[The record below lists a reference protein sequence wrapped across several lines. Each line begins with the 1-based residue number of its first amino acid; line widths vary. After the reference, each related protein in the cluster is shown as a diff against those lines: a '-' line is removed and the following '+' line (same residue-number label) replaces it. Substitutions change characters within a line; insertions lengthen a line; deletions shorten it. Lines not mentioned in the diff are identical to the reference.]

1 MTDDDQAAP
10 ETEIET
16 TAESAIDERLVT
28 STYPV
33 VELETC
39 EVRLSREW
47 TYPGRCLVIPT
58 EQYRDIHEM
67 PGEDFLLMMGEVR
80 FVTGVLAR
88 LYKADK
94 MNVASFGNMV
104 PWLHWHIIPRQTG
117 DTAWPTTPWEN
128 PGPPVN
134 ADEETLADHAERI
147 SWALLDA
154 EFEDGDDDA
163 EEDGTA

>member
-104 PWLHWHIIPRQTG
+104 PWLHWHIIPRRTG
-117 DTAWPTTPWEN
+117 DTAWPATPWEN
-128 PGPPVN
+128 PGPPVD